1 MASLGS
7 ETTTIPHASEWDEA
21 YSRVESYFRAHQI
34 HNRILINRLVNK
46 VINRSVQIVRE
57 DGGDPVVIAM
67 GLADETMAAWFNRVL
82 GQEGVGHH
90 RLSIQGRL
98 SLLMADVP
106 NRWPEHL
113 LANGPLPRELEE
125 SMRNCFLEAG
135 PGFQFSNMTPRPI
148 DLGPIASVAGETWA
162 TFQKWPLIRGLFWW
176 TLFVLGLGLFFYLTR

>member
-1 MASLGS
+1 MASLRS

-34 HNRILINRLVNK
+34 HNRIMINRLVND
-46 VINRSVQIVRE
+46 VINRAVPIARK
-57 DGGDPVVIAM
+57 DGEDPVVIAM
-67 GLADETMAAWFNRVL
+67 GLADETMAAWFNLVL
-82 GQEGVGHH
+82 GEDSAVHR

-113 LANGPLPRELEE
+113 LADGQLPPEMEE
-125 SMRNCFLEAG
+125 SMKNCYLEAG
-135 PGFQFSNMTPRPI
+135 PDFQFSNMTPRPI
-148 DLGPIASVAGETWA
+148 DFGPIASVAGETWA

-176 TLFVLGLGLFFYLTR
+176 ILFVIGLGLLFYLTR